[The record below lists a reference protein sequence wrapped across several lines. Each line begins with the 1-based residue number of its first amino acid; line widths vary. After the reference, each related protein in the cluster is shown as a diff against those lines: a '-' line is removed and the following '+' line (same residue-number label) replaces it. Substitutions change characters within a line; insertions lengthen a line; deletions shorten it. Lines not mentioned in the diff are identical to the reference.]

1 VRSTL
6 WAYRQKAPVPFFP
19 MSEGGWTMP
28 AFVVLEHVK
37 DTERHFDLMLEQ
49 GGVLLTFSFAEFPAP
64 PATCRRLFDHRLAYL
79 EFEGEIEHGKGRV
92 ARVESGRFDL
102 LNLAPDAVC
111 VHLRGERLQGL
122 FHLTQTAGEDWKFA
136 AR

>member
-1 VRSTL
+1 
-6 WAYRQKAPVPFFP
+6 
-19 MSEGGWTMP
+19 MP

-49 GGVLLTFSFAEFPAP
+49 GRVLLTFSFAEFPAS

-79 EFEGEIEHGKGRV
+79 DFEGTMEDGKGRV

-102 LNLAPDAVC
+102 LNLAPDAIC
-111 VHLRGERLQGL
+111 VHLRGERLRGV
-122 FHLTQTAGEDWKFA
+122 FHLTQAAGEGEKENWQFA
-136 AR
+136 AQ